1 MHPIYYVLIPSQLML
16 QFKHAENYAKIST
29 DKDDAKVLYQILPSL
44 ILLLPHTTVCKQ
56 TDFYVV

>member
-1 MHPIYYVLIPSQLML
+1 ML

-29 DKDDAKVLYQILPSL
+29 DKDDAKVLYQILLAL